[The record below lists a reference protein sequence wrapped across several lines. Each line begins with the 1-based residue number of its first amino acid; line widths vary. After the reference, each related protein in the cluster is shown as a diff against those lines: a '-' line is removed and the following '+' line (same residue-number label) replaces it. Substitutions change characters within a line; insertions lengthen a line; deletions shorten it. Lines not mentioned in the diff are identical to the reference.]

1 MHWAEGWRGRWERW
15 RSGVS
20 PRPHVVV
27 VVMVVMDMVDMVVD
41 VFIVH
46 VLFIILVVLSGM
58 VVTVVFTKV
67 LTV

>member
-27 VVMVVMDMVDMVVD
+27 VVVVVMDMVDM
-41 VFIVH
+41 VH
-46 VLFIILVVLSGM
+46 VLFIILVVFSGM
-58 VVTVVFTKV
+58 VITVVFTKV

>member
-1 MHWAEGWRGRWERW
+1 
-15 RSGVS
+15 
-20 PRPHVVV
+20 
-27 VVMVVMDMVDMVVD
+27 MVAVEAKAVDMVVD

-46 VLFIILVVLSGM
+46 VLFIILVVFSGM

>member
-27 VVMVVMDMVDMVVD
+27 VMDMVDMVVD

-46 VLFIILVVLSGM
+46 VLFIILVVFSGM